1 MRFADFDVRIVI
13 ERDGW
18 PVPAPE
24 YKIVLAPDG
33 LSASA
38 YIEALIGVDYWIE
51 CSYTGTAKLT
61 EEYAR
66 LILYFVDG
74 RQMGQRAITD
84 SRHGSFPKRCEVVE
98 HHGDRVTRTP
108 FKFCTPA
115 FSNQGEDSEDVLSS
129 VGRIDVEVY
138 EGRFLHEF
146 MGLNYERQTLLGE
159 VRNDMK
165 LGSFLS
171 AATSVGSTKF
181 ATEASTN
188 ESCVCEKGPLLFTFK
203 FMYRTRDVLQFEG
216 IIPRIKEAAS
226 FGQSLAPSEQPDA
239 LAEPI
244 DEINIKL
251 EGDKSEVVEVDPD
264 IQVAPERNEQ
274 PRARL
279 TNKRA
284 RTVQSTVV
292 DLTISD
298 DEDNAP
304 VQFVERACTEMRR
317 MRSVL
322 GGLYYP
328 ALDLISQDSTA
339 RLFLAMDD
347 EDREGWVLWKL
358 KDLKSVSV

>member
-1 MRFADFDVRIVI
+1 MRFADFDVKIVI

-24 YKIVLAPDG
+24 YKIVLASDG

-38 YIEALIGVDYWIE
+38 YVEALIGVDYWIE

-129 VGRIDVEVY
+129 VGRIDVELY

-159 VRNDMK
+159 VRNDTK

-226 FGQSLAPSEQPDA
+226 SGQSSAPSEQPDA
-239 LAEPI
+239 LAPPI
-244 DEINIKL
+244 NEINIKL
-251 EGDKSEVVEVDPD
+251 EGVKSEVVEVEPD
-264 IQVAPERNEQ
+264 SQVAPERNEQ
-274 PRARL
+274 PRARV
-279 TNKRA
+279 TTKRA
-284 RTVQSTVV
+284 RTVKSTVV
-292 DLTISD
+292 DLTVSD
-298 DEDNAP
+298 DEDNVP
-304 VQFVERACTEMRR
+304 VQFVERACTEMRK

-339 RLFLAMDD
+339 RLFLAIDD
-347 EDREGWVLWKL
+347 EDREGWVRWKL
-358 KDLKSVSV
+358 KDLKTVSA